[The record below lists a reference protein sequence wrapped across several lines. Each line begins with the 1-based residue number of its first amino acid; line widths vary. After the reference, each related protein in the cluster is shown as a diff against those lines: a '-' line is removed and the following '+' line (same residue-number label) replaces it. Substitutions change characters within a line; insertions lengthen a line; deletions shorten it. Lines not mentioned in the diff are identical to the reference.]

1 MKASKRVTKRPKEP
15 QQIEVDVDAAGEPL
29 SIGVYG
35 GRQKILAVYERW
47 RLEDEWW
54 GNEERRC
61 YYKIQTGHG
70 LVCDIYHE
78 MLTDIWYLART
89 CD

>member
-1 MKASKRVTKRPKEP
+1 MKASKRVTRRSKEP
-15 QQIEVDVDAAGEPL
+15 KRIEVEVNAESEPL
-29 SIGVYG
+29 SIGMDG
-35 GRQKILAVYERW
+35 ERHNILAVYERW

-54 GNEERRC
+54 GKEERRC

-89 CD
+89 YD

>member
-1 MKASKRVTKRPKEP
+1 MKASNRVARRPKEP
-15 QQIEVDVDAAGEPL
+15 QRIEVDVGESGEPL
-29 SIGVYG
+29 SIGLDG
-35 GRQKILAVYERW
+35 ARQKVLAIYERW

-54 GNEERRC
+54 GKEERRC
-61 YYKIQTGHG
+61 YYKIQTGRG